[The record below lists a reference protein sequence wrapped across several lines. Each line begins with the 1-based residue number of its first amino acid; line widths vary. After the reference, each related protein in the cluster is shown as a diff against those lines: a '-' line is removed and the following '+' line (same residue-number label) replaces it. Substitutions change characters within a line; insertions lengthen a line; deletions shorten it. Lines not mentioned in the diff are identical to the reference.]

1 MRNIN
6 KRISFTHHELLEL
19 IAIVQAV
26 KYAAAKQRNM
36 AEIKLMNSLL
46 NKLLDFDIDSRGT
59 VVVLDSMS
67 RCNLWNYVERYI
79 DYCAETKQH
88 IEYALAVTI
97 STKLS
102 G

>member
-1 MRNIN
+1 MKNVN
-6 KRISFTHHELLEL
+6 KKIWFTHHELLEL

-26 KYAAAKQRNM
+26 KYAAAKQQNK
-36 AEIKLMNSLL
+36 AEVKLMNSLL
-46 NKLLDFDIDSRGT
+46 NKLLDFDIDCRGT
-59 VVVLDSMS
+59 VVVLDNMS
-67 RCNLWNYVERYI
+67 RYNLWSITEQYI
-79 DYCAETKQH
+79 NFCADTKQH

>member
-6 KRISFTHHELLEL
+6 KRIWFTHHELLET

-26 KYAAAKQRNM
+26 KYAAAKQQNK
-36 AEIKLMNSLL
+36 AESKLMGALL
-46 NKLLDFDIDSRGT
+46 SKLLDFDIDSSGT
-59 VVVLDSMS
+59 VVELDSMARYS
-67 RCNLWNYVERYI
+67 LWSCVEHYI
-79 DYCAETKQH
+79 TFCADTHQH

-97 STKLS
+97 ATKLS